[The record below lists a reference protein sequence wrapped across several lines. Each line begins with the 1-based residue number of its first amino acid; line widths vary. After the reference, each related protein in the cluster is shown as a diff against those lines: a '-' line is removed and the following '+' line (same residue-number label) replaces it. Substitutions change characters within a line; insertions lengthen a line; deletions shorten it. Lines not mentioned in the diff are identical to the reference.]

1 MTLPLLLEG
10 KAYKSLLLIKIITAM
25 AQAHHRQYL
34 TVAASS
40 QEPTMNLSQQVDIPG
55 IIIT

>member
-1 MTLPLLLEG
+1 
-10 KAYKSLLLIKIITAM
+10 M